1 MNKSTQI
8 QQLPMDDVPFREGRL
23 CVVGNINRDV
33 KTAPFSA
40 DARLFNDGE
49 TTVPAI
55 EETLGGGGANSA
67 SAAAALGAT
76 CHFIGQV
83 GADPLGDRL
92 EQALLRAGV
101 HPHLRRA
108 PDLASGTTI
117 NLVYASGARHFLSCH
132 PNNRAL
138 RFEDLDLAALSAA
151 EHLYRADLWFS
162 EPMLFDG
169 NRRLLAAARQ
179 LGLATSIDVN
189 WDPAWGEADAAEI
202 RRRKEA
208 VRDLLPLVDLVHGNL
223 RELCEFTDAGSIDAA
238 IGQLLAAGAGAVVLH
253 HGAQGAGYFSRT
265 EQFIEPPAPVTNPL
279 RATGTGDV
287 LSVCVMLLH
296 RRSELNWPAR
306 LRMANRVVAE
316 FMEGRLRLIPRLEDP
331 A

>member
-1 MNKSTQI
+1 
-8 QQLPMDDVPFREGRL
+8 MDDAPFHEARL

-33 KTAPFSA
+33 KTAPFPG
-40 DARLFNDGE
+40 DARLLADGE

-67 SAAAALGAT
+67 AAAAALGAT

-83 GADPLGDRL
+83 GADPLGERL
-92 EQALLRAGV
+92 EKALIKAGV
-101 HPHLRRA
+101 RCHLRHA

-117 NLVYASGARHFLSCH
+117 NLVYANGARHFLSCH

-138 RFEDLDLAALSAA
+138 RFEDLELSALSKS

-169 NRRLLAAARQ
+169 NRRLLAAARES
-179 LGLATSIDVN
+179 GLATSIDVN
-189 WDPAWGEADAAEI
+189 WDPAWGEADGAEI

-208 VRDLLPLVDLVHGNL
+208 VLDLLPLVDLVHGNV
-223 RELCEFTDAGSIDAA
+223 RELCEFTGAGSIDAA
-238 IGQLLAAGAGAVVLH
+238 IGRLLAAGAGAVVLH

-265 EQFIEPPAPVTNPL
+265 EQFIEPPAPVTNPI

-287 LSVCVMLLH
+287 LSVCVMLLQ

-306 LRMANRVVAE
+306 LRLANRVVAE
-316 FMEGRLRLIPRLEDP
+316 FMEGRRRLIPGLEP
-331 A
+331 